1 MPRLYESFVGHGFSR
16 DIIQVLRTGFKPL
29 EFEVCSR
36 RTGILQAKGA
46 QTPKFAKKSSPLQ
59 RLKPIL
65 RCNFYVTAEAV
76 THKDLLGQF
85 KS

>member
-36 RTGILQAKGA
+36 RTGNTPDEGRTDSEICKKILPTSAAKA
-46 QTPKFAKKSSPLQ
+46 DSAM
-59 RLKPIL
+59 
-65 RCNFYVTAEAV
+65 
-76 THKDLLGQF
+76 QF
-85 KS
+85 LCHG